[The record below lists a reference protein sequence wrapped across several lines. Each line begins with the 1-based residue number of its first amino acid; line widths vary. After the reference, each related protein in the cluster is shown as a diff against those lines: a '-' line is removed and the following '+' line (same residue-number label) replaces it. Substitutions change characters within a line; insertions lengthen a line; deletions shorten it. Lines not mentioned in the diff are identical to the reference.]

1 MRRPGV
7 SGRVLGTM
15 LLPLLLLSIV
25 SVSVTADRHDDAVV
39 AERITRTAGELESLV
54 ALRSAMLAERLA
66 EEVTLTGRRPP
77 KELARSS
84 EFLNEVLDHPE
95 RVLVRTDDALDSVP
109 DDLRPFDADDLA
121 GVRTDRPPAGD
132 STALIA
138 ERWEPLQTALLEQME
153 RSLRLIRMD
162 AVLLGDLELAGATDD
177 LDAAIAAPTRSAEL
191 LGLLTELWLAPRAE
205 RLELQAQLAA
215 EDARFGAVVDQ
226 LARSAEPSVRAL
238 WRAQGEMPEAV
249 AASMDIARRGV
260 LGDPAREVGFPNEV
274 WLSLLEGIDWAGS
287 RDDPPALRSLVPHDG
302 DQGWVARQAERT
314 TALLTLVAVAA
325 SIGAA
330 LLFGRSIVAPVRR
343 LTDQATSVGRG
354 DLGVEPLALS
364 GPPEVVR
371 ASAAFNDVVDNL
383 VLLERK
389 TRALADCDF
398 EDTSLAQ
405 PLPGMLG
412 ASLQRSVK
420 VLSGSIIERQQLQQ
434 RLVHQATHDA
444 LTGLA
449 NRAELVS
456 TLTEAHQHRRRAGDA
471 GTQVAVV
478 FIDLDGF
485 KRANDRYGHAVGDE
499 LLRVVARR
507 LQSEVRREV
516 LVARLGGDEFVVV
529 MPAVADWHEPVALA
543 RRLVRTISEPVEVEG
558 HWVRVGASAGVALSG
573 TSRGDAD
580 ALDLL
585 RCADL
590 AVYTAKQRTGDPVA
604 VYDDEMDQMVV
615 DQEDIEEGLAE
626 ALHRPGELS
635 LVYQPVLDSLTGDPV
650 GVEALVRWDRPE
662 CGAVSPAVFVPIAE
676 RSGLVVDLDL
686 WVLETALVQLRD
698 WSTRPLTSRLGLA
711 VNVSGR
717 SLLDPGFVEQFCAV
731 LGEAAVDP
739 HRLTIEVTE
748 TALVTDL
755 DLAAS
760 QLEQLRSLGVRV
772 AIDDF
777 GTGYTS
783 VAHLRALPVDEIKI
797 DSSFVHGLPDR
808 ESYILIQMI
817 NELAHRLDVPTVAEG
832 VETADQ
838 VDALREIGCDCL
850 QGFLFARPMPAADL
864 LSWMAPSAAPES
876 AAPDAPAARP
886 GSVGRGTARPP
897 TARTTS
903 IADRRRRRS
912 TSGRATGMATRSD
925 CSTTRTDCSAPPP
938 TAT

>member
-1 MRRPGV
+1 M
-7 SGRVLGTM
+7 
-15 LLPLLLLSIV
+15 
-25 SVSVTADRHDDAVV
+25 
-39 AERITRTAGELESLV
+39 
-54 ALRSAMLAERLA
+54 A
-66 EEVTLTGRRPP
+66 EEVTLSGRRPL
-77 KELARSS
+77 KRLARGS
-84 EFLNEVLDHPE
+84 ECLQEVLDHPE

-191 LGLLTELWLAPRAE
+191 LGLLTELWLAPPAE

-274 WLSLLEGIDWAGS
+274 GLSLLEGIDWAIDVDEIPTVATES
-287 RDDPPALRSLVPHDG
+287 VRTMATEAAE
-302 DQGWVARQAERT
+302 VARQAERT

-662 CGAVSPAVFVPIAE
+662 RGAVSPAVFVPIAE

-864 LSWMAPSAAPES
+864 LSWMASSRRTPAAVTAAAPT
-876 AAPDAPAARP
+876 DAPPAVVPR
-886 GSVGRGTARPP
+886 
-897 TARTTS
+897 
-903 IADRRRRRS
+903 
-912 TSGRATGMATRSD
+912 
-925 CSTTRTDCSAPPP
+925 
-938 TAT
+938 

>member
-191 LGLLTELWLAPRAE
+191 LGLLTELWLAPPAE

-274 WLSLLEGIDWAGS
+274 GLSLLEGIDWAIDVDEIPTVATES
-287 RDDPPALRSLVPHDG
+287 VRTMATEAAE
-302 DQGWVARQAERT
+302 VARQAERT

-573 TSRGDAD
+573 TSRGTPTRSTCCVA
-580 ALDLL
+580 
-585 RCADL
+585 
-590 AVYTAKQRTGDPVA
+590 RT
-604 VYDDEMDQMVV
+604 
-615 DQEDIEEGLAE
+615 
-626 ALHRPGELS
+626 
-635 LVYQPVLDSLTGDPV
+635 
-650 GVEALVRWDRPE
+650 
-662 CGAVSPAVFVPIAE
+662 SP
-676 RSGLVVDLDL
+676 
-686 WVLETALVQLRD
+686 
-698 WSTRPLTSRLGLA
+698 STRPSSEPVTRSPSTTTRWTRWSSTRRTSRRGSPKRCTDPA
-711 VNVSGR
+711 SCPSSTSRCSTR
-717 SLLDPGFVEQFCAV
+717 SRGTRWGSRRSC
-731 LGEAAVDP
+731 GG
-739 HRLTIEVTE
+739 
-748 TALVTDL
+748 TD
-755 DLAAS
+755 
-760 QLEQLRSLGVRV
+760 
-772 AIDDF
+772 
-777 GTGYTS
+777 
-783 VAHLRALPVDEIKI
+783 
-797 DSSFVHGLPDR
+797 
-808 ESYILIQMI
+808 
-817 NELAHRLDVPTVAEG
+817 
-832 VETADQ
+832 
-838 VDALREIGCDCL
+838 
-850 QGFLFARPMPAADL
+850 
-864 LSWMAPSAAPES
+864 PSAARSPRRCSSRSPSGPGWSSTSTCGCWRRRWCSCATGRPVRSRPVWGWRSTCRVGACWIRDSWSSSVPCS
-876 AAPDAPAARP
+876 A
-886 GSVGRGTARPP
+886 
-897 TARTTS
+897 
-903 IADRRRRRS
+903 RRRS
-912 TSGRATGMATRSD
+912 I
-925 CSTTRTDCSAPPP
+925 RTA
-938 TAT
+938 